1 MKKIIMSWLLS
12 FLVMFGLAGIFN
24 SIIIADFVSENI
36 SSELLQQSPN
46 MIFIIAGYTLLALL
60 MTLLFSRV
68 VNENQYSV
76 KYGFVFGVFSSIFWL
91 LPYSLVLHGVYNFPS
106 IALLIDSG
114 WALIEQGLGGVV
126 IALVHKKLTKNNA

>member
-46 MIFIIAGYTLLALL
+46 DSIIFKGC
-60 MTLLFSRV
+60 
-68 VNENQYSV
+68 
-76 KYGFVFGVFSSIFWL
+76 
-91 LPYSLVLHGVYNFPS
+91 
-106 IALLIDSG
+106 
-114 WALIEQGLGGVV
+114 
-126 IALVHKKLTKNNA
+126 